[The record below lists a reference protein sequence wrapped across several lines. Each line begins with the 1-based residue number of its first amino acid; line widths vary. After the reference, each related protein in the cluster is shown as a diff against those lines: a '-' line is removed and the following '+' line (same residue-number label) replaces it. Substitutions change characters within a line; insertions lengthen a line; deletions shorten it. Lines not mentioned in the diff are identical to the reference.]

1 MTESRH
7 SWRYIVTF
15 LYSGKFTWVD
25 GKQVPLIGTTPI
37 THSVSDLDLFST
49 HDPSEHSPSVQH
61 EGTGDVM
68 TQKPHASPDRDVR
81 K

>member
-1 MTESRH
+1 MTS
-7 SWRYIVTF
+7 
-15 LYSGKFTWVD
+15 LYSGKVTWVD
-25 GKQVPLIGTTPI
+25 GKQVSLIGTIPI
-37 THSVSDLDLFST
+37 THRVSDLDLFST

-68 TQKPHASPDRDVR
+68 TQRPHASPDRDVR